1 MRLHQ
6 AAPPPVPAADA
17 TYGVPIEI
25 NTPQGLRAKQT
36 IDMLNSE
43 WPIGTVGVRTMAA
56 PQQVNGVTS
65 AMGNLWLD
73 RPITVAGIDIGAGQA
88 TLHVLT
94 SYGVAQ
100 DIALR
105 TNADGLVDRFEVS
118 LKPPAIKTWRDI
130 DAELTKTGARYSY
143 QVSKVIRT
151 ADRQVLDGRG
161 RNTDLSLPL
170 ASIFKLYV
178 LLAVADA
185 VKAGTLEWTD
195 QLTITEEAKAVGSA
209 SLEELPPGAQ
219 VSVRKAAQEMISAS
233 DNMATDLLIARLGP
247 GAVERALVAAGHHD
261 PASMTPFP
269 TMHELFS
276 IGWGEPDLRE
286 QWKQASPQG
295 RAQLLEQTNSR
306 PYPTRSGPHQHSG
319 IEFGAEWYG
328 SAADICRVHAAL
340 QAAAVGE
347 AAPVKEIL
355 FRRSRYRAGQVEV
368 ALHRRQ
374 GRKPARGP
382 DIQLVRRRPHRPAL
396 GGQLPDELAA
406 LPQSDRGGL
415 AVGRSRTRRSTWFR
429 WARCA
434 QRHCRYW
441 VVAQDLSD
449 PSALMELCP
458 RPHRS
463 TLRWCVRRSVLRCCS
478 TSWAS

>member
-1 MRLHQ
+1 MPIAV
-6 AAPPPVPAADA
+6 AAVVALTSGCTNSAEPIPAAN
-17 TYGVPIEI
+17 TSYGVPIEI

-43 WPIGTVGVRTMAA
+43 WPIGTVGVRTLAA

-118 LKPPAIKTWRDI
+118 LKQPDIKTWHDI
-130 DAELTKTGARYSY
+130 DTELSKTGARYSY
-143 QVSKVIRT
+143 QVSKV
-151 ADRQVLDGRG
+151 DDGKCSKVAG
-161 RNTDLSLPL
+161 ANTELSLPL

-185 VKAGTLEWTD
+185 VKAGTLEWSD

-209 SLEELPPGAQ
+209 SLRDLPPGTQ
-219 VSVRKAAQEMISAS
+219 VSVRTAAQEMISAS

-276 IGWGEPDLRE
+276 IGWGKPDLRE

-295 RAQLLEQTNSR
+295 RALLLEQTNSR
-306 PYPTRSGPHQHSG
+306 PFQPDPVRTGTPASG
-319 IEFGAEWYG
+319 FGAEWYG

-340 QAAAVGE
+340 QTAAVGE
-347 AAPVKEIL
+347 AAPVRDIL
-355 FRRSRYRAGQVEV
+355 SAVPGITLDESQWPYIGAKGGNLPGDLTFSWYAVDRTGQ
-368 ALHRRQ
+368 
-374 GRKPARGP
+374 P
-382 DIQLVRRRPHRPAL
+382 
-396 GGQLPDELAA
+396 
-406 LPQSDRGGL
+406 
-415 AVGRSRTRRSTWFR
+415 
-429 WARCA
+429 
-434 QRHCRYW
+434 W
-441 VVAQDLSD
+441 VVSFQMNWPQFRSQTAAGWLLSIARKTFGLI
-449 PSALMELCP
+449 PI
-458 RPHRS
+458 
-463 TLRWCVRRSVLRCCS
+463 T
-478 TSWAS
+478 

>member
-1 MRLHQ
+1 MLAVSRARRAPGPLSVVALIVALACGCTNT
-6 AAPPPVPAADA
+6 AAPVPGADT

-43 WPIGTVGVRTMAA
+43 WPIGTVGVRTLAA
-56 PQQVNGVTS
+56 PEQVNGVTS

-100 DIALR
+100 DISLR
-105 TNADGLVDRFEVS
+105 TNDAGLVDRFEVS
-118 LKPPAIKTWRDI
+118 LEEPQINTWQDI
-130 DAELTKTGARYSY
+130 DTELSKTGARYSY
-143 QVSKVIRT
+143 QVSKVN
-151 ADRQVLDGRG
+151 DGRCTTVAG
-161 RNTDLSLPL
+161 TNVDLSLPL

-178 LLAVADA
+178 LLAVAEA

-195 QLTITEEAKAVGSA
+195 PLTITKEAKAVGSA
-209 SLEELPPGAQ
+209 GLQELAPGAQ

-247 GAVERALVAAGHHD
+247 GAVERALVTAGHHD

-276 IGWGEPDLRE
+276 IGWGQPDLRE
-286 QWKQASPQG
+286 QWKQASPQV

-306 PYPTRSGPHQHSG
+306 PFQPDPVRTGTPASEY
-319 IEFGAEWYG
+319 GAEWYG
-328 SAADICRVHAAL
+328 SASDICRVHAAL

-347 AAPVKEIL
+347 AAPVREIL
-355 FRRSRYRAGQVEV
+355 SAVPGISLDESKFPYIGAKGGNLPGDLTFSWYAVDRAGQ
-368 ALHRRQ
+368 
-374 GRKPARGP
+374 P
-382 DIQLVRRRPHRPAL
+382 
-396 GGQLPDELAA
+396 
-406 LPQSDRGGL
+406 
-415 AVGRSRTRRSTWFR
+415 
-429 WARCA
+429 
-434 QRHCRYW
+434 W
-441 VVAQDLSD
+441 VVSFQMNWPRFRSQTAAGWLLSVAHKTFDLV
-449 PSALMELCP
+449 PMN
-458 RPHRS
+458 
-463 TLRWCVRRSVLRCCS
+463 
-478 TSWAS
+478 